1 MKKYCE
7 RCLEEY
13 EEGEIYP
20 SKYFKKIFCIP
31 CEKEYE
37 MKFKQFCIE
46 FMNDQA
52 DRLRRVDTSNSE
64 AIVGSANIDEI
75 AELNRN
81 D

>member
-1 MKKYCE
+1 MKCKCRCE
-7 RCLEEY
+7 DNNEEV
-13 EEGEIYP
+13 YP
-20 SKYFKKIFCIP
+20 FICPDCKGFYDCDVVINGLCVCP
-31 CEKEYE
+31 ECEKDIYT
-37 MKFKQFCIE
+37 
-46 FMNDQA
+46 NNQA